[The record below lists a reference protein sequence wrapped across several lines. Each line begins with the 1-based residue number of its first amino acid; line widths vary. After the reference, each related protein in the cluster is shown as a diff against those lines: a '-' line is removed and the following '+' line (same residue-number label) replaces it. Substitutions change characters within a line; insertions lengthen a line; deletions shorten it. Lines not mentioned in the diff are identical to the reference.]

1 MIWNKFIGRYGPEQ
15 GLEQGFAG
23 IFTQICDSTSQA
35 YLIFFF
41 RIDRHCVPVIY
52 CVHIVGNK
60 FEMEFEQNCESDHH
74 AQSQKKEEAGGDGF
88 NDKELSGVRK
98 IKAYSWENVDV

>member
-1 MIWNKFIGRYGPEQ
+1 M
-15 GLEQGFAG
+15 
-23 IFTQICDSTSQA
+23 
-35 YLIFFF
+35 
-41 RIDRHCVPVIY
+41 
-52 CVHIVGNK
+52 HIVGNK
-60 FEMEFEQNCESDHH
+60 FEMELEQNCESDHR